1 MASKKIT
8 MYSEK
13 QHEFSYLK
21 DQICSNLKNALDADL
36 VGETVYE
43 LGETKVMMLLFE
55 NWYLR
60 TGSFAGLSILI
71 TEYHGCQSA
80 DIISIAGKEHLFSL
94 GAEADFAAHGEEILK
109 KIGFSNKAIRQKNAS
124 FL

>member
-21 DQICSNLKNALDADL
+21 ERICSKLRENPGADFES
-36 VGETVYE
+36 ETVYE
-43 LGETKVMMLLFE
+43 LGETKVMMLLFDC
-55 NWYLR
+55 WYIR
-60 TGSFAGLSILI
+60 IGSHVGLTILI

-80 DIISIAGKEHLFSL
+80 DIISIGGKERFFSF
-94 GAEADFAAHGEEILK
+94 GAEADFASHGEDILREL
-109 KIGFSNKAIRQKNAS
+109 GFLNKVNHK
-124 FL
+124 

>member
-21 DQICSNLKNALDADL
+21 EQICSNLKTTLDADL
-36 VGETVYE
+36 VEETKYE
-43 LGETKVMMLLFE
+43 LGETRVMMLLFE

-80 DIISIAGKEHLFSL
+80 DIISIGGKELLFSL

-109 KIGFSNKAIRQKNAS
+109 KLGFLNKAIRQKTAS